1 MKGLSRLPALAGA
14 LFAAQSAMAI
24 QLDITN
30 VNSIQTAAS
39 TIAHGMMFY
48 YTGNQTGGTPGLL
61 PAPYYWWEAGAM
73 FGMCTQDVVSQA
85 LLFQTGPDADFM
97 PPNQT
102 KSEGN
107 DDQGFWG
114 MAAMS
119 AAEVKFPNPSP
130 SQPQWLALAQAVF
143 NSQALRWDN
152 TSCAG
157 GLKWQIFTFNTGYN
171 YKNSISNGCFFNLA
185 ARLGYYTKNQTYL
198 DWAEREWEWVESV
211 GLISPIYQVRKC
223 DVEPGKLP
231 TPSSPAI
238 HPLSLPY
245 PPPTNPTLLRATQ
258 TTGATQATWEAR
270 VRGLLTATSVFFQN
284 NIMFEVACEPSNNCD
299 TDQQSFKAY
308 LSRWMVASSKVAPF
322 VADLVALQLQTS
334 AKAAAASCSG
344 GNDGVTCGTKWTV
357 GAWDNTWGVGQQM
370 NALEVIQGLLI
381 DSVPGPV
388 SNTTGGISVGN
399 PAAGTG
405 GDTNP
410 GAPTGRISTGDR
422 AGAGILTA
430 GILVALLGGAW
441 YVFSIIPPSPVL
453 FRLLSRMLGSSRV
466 GDTE

>member
-1 MKGLSRLPALAGA
+1 M
-14 LFAAQSAMAI
+14 
-24 QLDITN
+24 
-30 VNSIQTAAS
+30 
-39 TIAHGMMFY
+39 
-48 YTGNQTGGTPGLL
+48 
-61 PAPYYWWEAGAM
+61 
-73 FGMCTQDVVSQA
+73 
-85 LLFQTGPDADFM
+85 
-97 PPNQT
+97 
-102 KSEGN
+102 
-107 DDQGFWG
+107 
-114 MAAMS
+114 
-119 AAEVKFPNPSP
+119 
-130 SQPQWLALAQAVF
+130 
-143 NSQALRWDN
+143 
-152 TSCAG
+152 
-157 GLKWQIFTFNTGYN
+157 
-171 YKNSISNGCFFNLA
+171 
-185 ARLGYYTKNQTYL
+185 
-198 DWAEREWEWVESV
+198 
-211 GLISPIYQVRKC
+211 
-223 DVEPGKLP
+223 
-231 TPSSPAI
+231 

-245 PPPTNPTLLRATQ
+245 PPTTNPTLLRATQ

-308 LSRWMVASSKVAPF
+308 LSRWMAASSKVAPF

-441 YVFSIIPPSPVL
+441 
-453 FRLLSRMLGSSRV
+453 LLSGMLGSSRV
-466 GDTE
+466 GDTEWYTDYISGG